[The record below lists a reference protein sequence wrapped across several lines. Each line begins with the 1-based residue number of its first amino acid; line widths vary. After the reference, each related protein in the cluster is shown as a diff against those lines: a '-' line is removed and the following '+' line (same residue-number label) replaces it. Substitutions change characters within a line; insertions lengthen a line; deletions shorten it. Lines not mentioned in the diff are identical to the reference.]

1 MTIDMDVI
9 VGLYFK
15 HAAALR
21 AAREAQSALLSDGHR
36 MRPRLDD
43 AEAEICYLLVR
54 ELRPGRV
61 VELGGGHGWSTT
73 WLLRALTDNGYGTL
87 DTYAAPDHLRR
98 PAQPSGRIPASL
110 TARWRFHDCDVRTAD
125 DLEPAHIDHLL
136 IDASHTVS
144 FAHWYRRHLLNRLR
158 PGTPVAVHDV
168 FHRPTTPSREGRVVL
183 DWLAAHSAPHFTVSA
198 AAAPQEYAEL
208 TAAKRLLALDAVV
221 HRPAPNPMLF
231 CTTPQPP
238 RYPRPRPTS

>member
-1 MTIDMDVI
+1 MKIDMDTI

-15 HAAALR
+15 HADALR
-21 AAREAQSALLSDGHR
+21 AARRAQAALLATEFR

-61 VELGGGHGWSTT
+61 VEISDERGWSTT
-73 WLLRALTDNGYGTL
+73 WLLRALADNGYGTL
-87 DTYAAPDHLRR
+87 DTYTAADRAER
-98 PAQPSGRIPASL
+98 QVPAALAG
-110 TARWRFHDCDVRTAD
+110 RWRLHRRDVRTAD
-125 DLEPAHIDHLL
+125 DLAPDHIGYLL
-136 IDASHTVS
+136 IDAVHTTS

-168 FHRPTTPSREGRVVL
+168 FHRPANASREGRVVL
-183 DWLAAHSAPHFTVSA
+183 DWLAAGHAPHFTVSA

-208 TAAKRLLALDAVV
+208 TVAKRLLSLGAVV

-231 CTTPQPP
+231 CTTPRPAFATPP
-238 RYPRPRPTS
+238 TAI